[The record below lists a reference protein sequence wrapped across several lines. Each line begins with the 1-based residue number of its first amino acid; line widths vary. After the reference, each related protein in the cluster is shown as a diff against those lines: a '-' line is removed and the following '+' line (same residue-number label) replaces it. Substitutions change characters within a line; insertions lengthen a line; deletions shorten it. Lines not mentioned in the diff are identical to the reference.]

1 MVSRHC
7 RLLLCC
13 VLLLGSAAVAAMTA
27 PVAPDADTASLS
39 LAGRLQ
45 ASPRGVSLDSAT
57 AALRAYRSGSFEP
70 VPGNLGR
77 GYRSD
82 DVWLAFDLDLRAW
95 PQQRAILEVGPAYL
109 DRITVYLAADDD
121 TLQRVGQAGDQVA
134 RADAPLPALKPAFPL
149 SLPGQSRTTVLVQI
163 QTTSTQSAL
172 VTLYRP
178 DRFVDVTVNESL
190 VLGSVFA
197 GSLVLLLLTVAMYV
211 LMRDPVYLLWLLY
224 VAMTTSLWFFID
236 GLAYHFLALQRL
248 EWFNIA
254 TNALGSL
261 SLSMSLLVATY
272 LFDFRQ
278 LSVWLH
284 RLFVA
289 WPLLVLGAMA
299 VGLLFDTMFVPSRLF
314 LVSLPLLAL
323 VWLGILRQMW
333 RRQRMALLFGTP
345 HLIYTGLAVVNI
357 VANMGWLPVTLFS
370 FYGWQV
376 AGALYLVALQF
387 ALIDRARQ
395 MQALHAQ
402 TRQQLL
408 TQLANRNQELE
419 ERVTARTQEMQQALE
434 QVRQAELEQRQL
446 LSMASHEFRTPAAM
460 IKASLDSLHYLQAQ
474 IPPDVTARLDNI
486 RQASQRL
493 IHLTNDLID
502 QDRVR
507 ERSLTPRHKRISL
520 TDLVAG
526 VTAQYTD
533 APWLRVQLPA
543 LPVWINADPAL
554 LTIALNNLIDNA
566 LRYGE
571 GERHGVVVELQS
583 RPGEAV
589 LRVADQGPGIATA
602 DKQRIFERYYS
613 KSDGRPRGERTSS
626 GLGLFIVHSI
636 ARSHQGSIHA
646 EDNLPHGSVFV
657 LSLPLKERDP
667 SS

>member
-1 MVSRHC
+1 MVSRYC

-13 VLLLGSAAVAAMTA
+13 LLLLGTAAVAAMTA
-27 PVAPDADTASLS
+27 TVMPDAETASLS

-45 ASPRGVSLDSAT
+45 ASPRGVGLDSAE
-57 AALRAYRSGSFEP
+57 AALSAYRSGSFEP

-77 GYRSD
+77 GYRGG
-82 DVWLAFDLDLRAW
+82 DVWLAFDLDLQAW

-109 DRITVYLAADDD
+109 DRVTVYLTTNDD

-134 RADAPLPALKPAFPL
+134 RAIAPLPALKPAFPL
-149 SLPGQSRTTVLVQI
+149 SLLGQARAIVLVHI

-178 DRFVDVTVNESL
+178 DRFVDMTVNESL

-197 GSLVLLLLTVAMYV
+197 GSLGLLLLTVAMFL

-224 VAMTTSLWFFID
+224 VAMTTGLWFFID

-261 SLSMSLLVATY
+261 SLAMSLLVATY

-284 RLFVA
+284 RLFVV
-289 WPLLVLGAMA
+289 WPLLVLVAMA
-299 VGLLFDTMFVPSRLF
+299 VGLLFDTMFVPSWLF
-314 LVSLPLLAL
+314 LVSLPLTGA
-323 VWLGILRQMW
+323 VWLSILRQML
-333 RRQRMALLFGTP
+333 RRQRMALLFGVP

-357 VANMGWLPVTLFS
+357 VANMGWLPFTLFS

-387 ALIDRARQ
+387 ALIDRTRQ
-395 MQALHAQ
+395 TQVLHAQ

-419 ERVTARTQEMQQALE
+419 ERVTARTQEMRQALE

-460 IKASLDSLHYLQAQ
+460 IKASLDSLRYLEPR

-507 ERSLTPRHKRISL
+507 ERSLTPRHKRINL

-526 VTAQYTD
+526 VAALYTD

-543 LPVWINADPAL
+543 APVWINADPAL

-566 LRYGE
+566 VRYGE
-571 GERHGVVVELQS
+571 GKRHGVLVELQS
-583 RPGEAV
+583 QPGAAV
-589 LRVADQGPGIATA
+589 LQVADQGPGIPAS

-613 KSDGRPRGERTSS
+613 KSDSWPRGERTSS

-646 EDNLPHGSVFV
+646 EDNLPRGTVFIF
-657 LSLPLKERDP
+657 SLPLKERTVNG
-667 SS
+667 